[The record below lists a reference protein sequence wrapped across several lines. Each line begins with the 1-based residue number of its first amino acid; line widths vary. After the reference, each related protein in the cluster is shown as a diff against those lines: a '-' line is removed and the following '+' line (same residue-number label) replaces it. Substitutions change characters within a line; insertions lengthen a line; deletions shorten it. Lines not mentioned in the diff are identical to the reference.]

1 MRSAACTFRR
11 MPQTRTRLLIA
22 FGIVYVVWGSTYLA
36 IHYAVQT
43 IPPLLMAGAR
53 FLVAGAVLY
62 VWSLFR
68 DGARP
73 TARQW
78 RNTAV
83 IGTLLLLGG
92 NGAVVWAEVTVPS
105 GTAALLVAIVP
116 LWMVLL
122 DWFRPGGRRPATG
135 VLVGVVAGFVGMGVL
150 VGPDSLNG
158 SGPIDRWGALALIL
172 GSLSWAIGSVYAR
185 HADLPSGM
193 ATSAMEMLA
202 GGVGCIVVAL
212 ATGEAARFH
221 PAAISGAS
229 LAGYLYLVVA
239 GSIIAFSAYS
249 YMVRNAAPAAVGTYA
264 YVNPIIAVFLGWLI
278 ASEPVTVRTIAGAA
292 IIVASVGIITVMAN
306 RSSSAPRTQASATP
320 APATSR
326 RRTA

>member
-1 MRSAACTFRR
+1 
-11 MPQTRTRLLIA
+11 MPQTRTRLLVA

-53 FLVAGAVLY
+53 FLVAGSVLY

-122 DWFRPGGRRPATG
+122 DWLRPGGHRPATG
-135 VLVGVVAGFVGMGVL
+135 VLVGVVAGLVGMGVL
-150 VGPDSLNG
+150 VGPDSLHG

-172 GSLSWAIGSVYAR
+172 GSLSWATGSVYAR

-193 ATSAMEMLA
+193 ATSGMEMLA

-212 ATGEAARFH
+212 ATGEAAHFH
-221 PAAISGAS
+221 PAAVSGAS
-229 LAGYLYLVVA
+229 IAGYLYLVVA

-249 YMVRNAAPAAVGTYA
+249 FMVRNATPAAVSTYA
-264 YVNPIIAVFLGWLI
+264 YVNPIIAVVLGWLI
-278 ASEPVTVRTIAGAA
+278 ANEPVTGRTILGAA
-292 IIVASVGIITVMAN
+292 IIVASVGIISVMAN
-306 RSSSAPRTQASATP
+306 RSSSTPRSQANVAP

>member
-1 MRSAACTFRR
+1 MSES
-11 MPQTRTRLLIA
+11 RTRLLIA

-36 IHYAVQT
+36 IHYAIQT

-53 FLVAGAVLY
+53 FLVAGAVLF
-62 VWSLFR
+62 VWSRFR
-68 DGARP
+68 DGVRP

-78 RNTAV
+78 RNTAL

-116 LWMVLL
+116 LWMVLI
-122 DWFRPGGRRPATG
+122 DWLRPGGRRPATG
-135 VLVGVVAGFVGMGVL
+135 VLVGVIAGLVGMAVL
-150 VGPDSLNG
+150 VGPDSLTG
-158 SGPIDRWGALALIL
+158 SGPINRWGALALLL
-172 GSLSWAIGSVYAR
+172 GSLSWAIGSAYAR
-185 HADLPSGM
+185 RADLPSGM
-193 ATSAMEMLA
+193 ATSGMEMLA

-221 PAAISGAS
+221 PASISGVS

-278 ASEPVTVRTIAGAA
+278 ASEPVTARTIVGAA
-292 IIVASVGIITVMAN
+292 IIVASVGIITIMAN
-306 RSSSAPRTQASATP
+306 RPSAGARGQAVAP

>member
-1 MRSAACTFRR
+1 MSKS
-11 MPQTRTRLLIA
+11 RTRLLIA

-62 VWSLFR
+62 TWSLFR
-68 DGARP
+68 SGVRP

-135 VLVGVVAGFVGMGVL
+135 VLVGVIAGLIGMGVL
-150 VGPDSLNG
+150 VGPDSLRG
-158 SGPIDRWGALALIL
+158 SGPINPWGALALML
-172 GSLSWAIGSVYAR
+172 GSLSWAIGSLYAR

-193 ATSAMEMLA
+193 ATSGMEMLA
-202 GGVGCIVVAL
+202 GGAGCIVVAL
-212 ATGEAARFH
+212 VTGELGHFH

-278 ASEPVTVRTIAGAA
+278 ASEPVTGRTILGAA

-306 RSSSAPRTQASATP
+306 RSSSASGSEATPAP